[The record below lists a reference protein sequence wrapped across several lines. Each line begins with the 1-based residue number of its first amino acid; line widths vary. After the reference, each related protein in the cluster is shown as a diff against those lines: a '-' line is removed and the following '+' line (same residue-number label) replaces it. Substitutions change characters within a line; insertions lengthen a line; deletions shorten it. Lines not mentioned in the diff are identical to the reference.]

1 MSRFS
6 QRLRNKHLRNK
17 KAEVPQNLFQ
27 HTQSPFLAKNQEPS
41 TNSGSTSIKRR
52 RIKRTLLLTVNE
64 NGQHKKP
71 NEKEERKK
79 KTAKRTERLRFCID
93 RENEDESKKSVNIVA
108 AKKLLKFQHG
118 LAETNSKWAK
128 KF

>member
-27 HTQSPFLAKNQEPS
+27 HTQSSFLPKNQKPS
-41 TNSGSTSIKRR
+41 TSSGSSSIKRR
-52 RIKRTLLLTVNE
+52 RIRRLLLLTVNE

-79 KTAKRTERLRFCID
+79 KTVKRTERLRFWID
-93 RENEDESKKSVNIVA
+93 RENEDESKKIDRIVA
-108 AKKLLKFQHG
+108 AEK
-118 LAETNSKWAK
+118 TNKIPAW
-128 KF
+128 FGRN